1 MNELANSKKAGRFS
15 VVDNYDYSTQSES
28 YNRDF
33 IKWRKKKDN
42 LFAFGFEVNKD
53 ESVYVDGRGFVV
65 KSASDAEIE
74 VLVRVFY
81 ILGLAL
87 IAYVVLDTLF
97 RKGLIILLSYLN
109 IDIHANFFSDS
120 LYGGSKEIVAVL
132 IVTALLKV
140 LIPAAY
146 LQKRFG
152 LPRNVEFMR
161 SMHDPAGLVGAIA
174 ATFIVCVGSSL
185 PNAYSSEPTEIYT
198 YFKNLN
204 ADVEVWGQFEYL
216 LYTLFDIIIMSIFT
230 ELFFRGA
237 MFAVMRQF
245 GDAFA
250 VIMTSLTTAMLTMD
264 LREAPIMFVISL
276 IASVGML
283 YSGSIFTAIA
293 VNIVFKMYQ
302 LALIVIQADH
312 AVRMPLTRN
321 MFMIIVLVS
330 GAVMLLIVWL
340 LHKYRGNKKILV
352 SYSSDMNLLQRMVYS
367 VKIFPYSAVAV
378 ICFVYAIV
386 KLVL

>member
-1 MNELANSKKAGRFS
+1 MNGLADNKKAGRFS

-28 YNRDF
+28 YNREF
-33 IKWRKKKDN
+33 IKWRKKKNN
-42 LFAFGFEVNKD
+42 LFGFNFEVNKN

-65 KSASDAEIE
+65 RSASDAETE
-74 VLVRVFY
+74 VLVRTFY

-97 RKGLIILLSYLN
+97 RKGLIILLAYLDV
-109 IDIHANFFSDS
+109 DIHANFFSDS
-120 LYGGSKEIVAVL
+120 LYGGGKEIVAVL
-132 IVTALLKV
+132 ISTAFLKII
-140 LIPAAY
+140 IPAAY
-146 LQKRFG
+146 LQKRFD

-174 ATFIVCVGSSL
+174 ATFILCVATTL

-198 YFKNLN
+198 YFRNLN
-204 ADVEVWGQFEYL
+204 TDIEVWGQFEYL
-216 LYTLFDIIIMSIFT
+216 VYTLFDIIVMSILT
-230 ELFFRGA
+230 EMFFRGA

-245 GDAFA
+245 GDTFA
-250 VIMTSLTTAMLTMD
+250 VVMTSVTAAMLTMD
-264 LREAPIMFVISL
+264 LREAPTMLLVSL
-276 IASVGML
+276 VASVGML

-312 AVRMPLTRN
+312 ADKMPLTRN
-321 MFMIIVLVS
+321 MFMILVLVC
-330 GAVMLLIVWL
+330 GTIMLLTVWL

-352 SYSSDMNLLQRMVYS
+352 NYSSEMSMLERMVYS
-367 VKIFPYSAVAV
+367 AKIFPYSAVAV
-378 ICFVYAIV
+378 ICLVYAVV